1 MASAVNAGGTRE
13 GLAGTDRGGDI
24 GIRAGLAGHERA
36 VGGDEGTV
44 DADERCEDAGVEVV
58 KVLEVEDA
66 EWIGGLVVGSTGE
79 FFFSSRRADI
89 AE

>member
-1 MASAVNAGGTRE
+1 MASAVKAGGTRE
-13 GLAGTDRGGDI
+13 GLAGTDRGGAI

-58 KVLEVEDA
+58 LEVEDA